1 MANDVGNEQNIG
13 LHVTSQKKPSSK
25 QTDLTCIYGHSK
37 VTRFN
42 FQVLTV
48 ICRLKTDGSF

>member
-13 LHVTSQKKPSSK
+13 LHVTSQKKPGSK

-48 ICRLKTDGSF
+48 ICRLKK